1 MPINTKVILLA
12 ALPLLLAGCAG
23 DSSSTASQSSSD
35 AAGSESQGSTSSS
48 QNPALDISDYSY
60 QISTQDVLIE
70 IAVGRAL
77 AIGHEY
83 LLRFSYTD
91 NTPVEG
97 STIEVVNPHMLEA
110 EGSDARW
117 TLIPK
122 EEGICAIIIK
132 DGEGLIRYRHKVR
145 VLAPKNETTMEDY
158 LVSVDYFQSW
168 RLGGQDM
175 QLTFIPGKTAIVTGD
190 DDGGASIGSI
200 TFQYE
205 YSSSSGD
212 EFVYDILGWQ
222 NQSTTLNPHTMTI
235 TMAGD
240 MIHFIGGLE
249 SDPYTV
255 AVFQLPEIAY

>member
-1 MPINTKVILLA
+1 MPMKTKVILLA
-12 ALPLLLAGCAG
+12 ALPLLLAGCTG
-23 DSSSTASQSSSD
+23 EGSTSGVSSSD
-35 AAGSESQGSTSSS
+35 EAGSSSQGSSSS
-48 QNPALDISDYSY
+48 SHNPALDISDYTY
-60 QISTQDVLIE
+60 EISTGDALIE

-83 LLRFSYTD
+83 LVRFSYTD
-91 NTPVEG
+91 NTPLAGTTIEVINPHLLEVEG
-97 STIEVVNPHMLEA
+97 S
-110 EGSDARW
+110 EGRW
-117 TLIPK
+117 NLIPK
-122 EEGICAIIIK
+122 EEGIAAIIIK
-132 DGEGLIRYRHKVR
+132 DGEGIIRYRHKVR
-145 VLAPKNETTMEDY
+145 LLAPKDQTTMEDY

-168 RLGGQDM
+168 GLGGQDM

-190 DDGGASIGSI
+190 DDGGADIGSI

-212 EFVYDILGWQ
+212 EFVYDILGWK
-222 NQSTTLNPHTMTI
+222 NESTTLNPHTMTI

-255 AVFQLPEIAY
+255 AVFQLPELAY